1 MMEEMAKRFG
11 LSRHQL
17 QMLQEAGVFTQED
30 ERVVAQWIS
39 LALSLDN
46 LGISGEE
53 LRDVLA
59 LYHDPLRNQKELLLC
74 LRRQRGIILEA
85 LHAQNRRLDEIDYLI
100 ETLRRLTAEHDS
112 STQRRKR

>member
-30 ERVVAQWIS
+30 ERVVA

-53 LRDVLA
+53 LCYVLA

-112 STQRRKR
+112 GTQRRKR

>member
-30 ERVVAQWIS
+30 ERVVAQRIS

-53 LRDVLA
+53 LRYVLA

-100 ETLRRLTAEHDS
+100 ETLRCLTAEHDS
-112 STQRRKR
+112 GTQRRKR